1 MRSCLLY
8 TSINTLSGEI
18 TELERDM
25 DALDEQFVRY
35 RTMEK
40 DAKSLA
46 KDHLLTAE
54 DVYKRQFQES

>member
-1 MRSCLLY
+1 MCIRDREYFELKADY
-8 TSINTLSGEI
+8 EESINTLSGEI

-40 DAKSLA
+40 DASSPKKS
-46 KDHLLTAE
+46 HL
-54 DVYKRQFQES
+54 Q